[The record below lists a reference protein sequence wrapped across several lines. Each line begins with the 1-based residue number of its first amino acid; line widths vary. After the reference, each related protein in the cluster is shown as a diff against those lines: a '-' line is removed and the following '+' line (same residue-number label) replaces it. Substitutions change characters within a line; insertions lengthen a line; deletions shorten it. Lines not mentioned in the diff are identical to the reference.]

1 MQAEYAVRY
10 GGDGDVAPL
19 DAGQLQA
26 PHGHF
31 VVAEVDGEPVAM
43 GGWRRGGPAGD
54 SDAEVKRMFVRA
66 PWRGRGLARLLLAEL
81 EASAARAGVARL
93 VLETGLEQ
101 PEAIALYRS
110 EGYEDV
116 EPFGFYADSPLSV
129 HLAKRLAPPATG

>member
-116 EPFGFYADSPLSV
+116 EPFGFYAASPLSV
-129 HLAKRLAPPATG
+129 HLAKRLARPATG